1 MLEGRKKRMKRKKA
15 VSEGRKEGRLLVRK
29 EGIKDWY

>member
-15 VSEGRKEGRLLVRK
+15 VSEGREEGKKIVGKEGRN
-29 EGIKDWY
+29 